1 LYALVFDAP
10 EVDVFVIVT
19 MMGAGVADS
28 VETLSIFLQRLVN
41 DSMIHKRE
49 QGAVERSSVKF

>member
-1 LYALVFDAP
+1 LYALAFDAP